1 MKSLSIL
8 WGRKSLKEK
17 ILRSITLLTLVGV
30 CLSVAAWVVASAR
43 KQEPKN
49 TDNARPKTLRERALA
64 GDVEFDMLEGHFDK
78 EYGDL
83 RWLAKH
89 SDAIVLGRILEEES
103 YFSGDQ
109 NITTRYKVEVQ
120 RVIKDERPEAGRL
133 SQSLGKSF
141 PAPLTTPLSFTRFGG
156 SVQVNGHRA
165 SVRVKG
171 SELLT
176 SNKTY
181 VLFLQ
186 WTGHNYHIAGGMSGV
201 VLVQDSLRVNP
212 LGTNPSLKRKHY
224 ERLHLEAVIEEVLK
238 ELTN

>member
-8 WGRKSLKEK
+8 WLRKSLKEK
-17 ILRSITLLTLVGV
+17 VLRSITLLTLFSV
-30 CLSVAAWVVASAR
+30 CVAVAGWVASAR
-43 KQEPKN
+43 KQDQKGA
-49 TDNARPKTLRERALA
+49 DSGRSKTLREMVLER
-64 GDVEFDMLEGHFDK
+64 DVEFDMTEGHFDR
-78 EYGDL
+78 EYEDL

-103 YFSGDQ
+103 YFSGHN
-109 NITTRYKVEVQ
+109 NITTRYKVEIQ
-120 RVIKDERPEAGRL
+120 RVIKDDRPNAGRL
-133 SQSLGKSF
+133 SQSLGKNF

-176 SNKTY
+176 SNKSY
-181 VLFLQ
+181 LLFLQ
-186 WTGHNYHIAGGMSGV
+186 WTGHNYHIAGGMSGA
-201 VLVQDSLRVNP
+201 VLVQDNLRINP

-224 ERLHLEAVIEEVLK
+224 DKLDLEAFIEEVLK
-238 ELTN
+238 EPLQ